1 MLGVEED
8 ADVPDGSEDSDTE
21 NALVDPRIT
30 FDKKMSGHVACL
42 MDLSPTL
49 ECMAND
55 SNLAGADPVVGP
67 SSNTFHVTES
77 AKRFV
82 IQVHDKFTNAPK
94 ALVERLGEAN
104 WQRFVRIRASMHKQ
118 EQEASENNEELV
130 AAKSAF
136 APVSKFH
143 DSGLGTSVPARSHF
157 AASVASHSSFVST
170 EAESSLGKPRVPPTP
185 DAVGNGFSFDCFV
198 CGQRQSKIKNR
209 VDWK

>member
-30 FDKKMSGHVACL
+30 FDKKMSGHIACL

-67 SSNTFHVTES
+67 NSNTFHVTES

-82 IQVHDKFTNAPK
+82 IQV
-94 ALVERLGEAN
+94 
-104 WQRFVRIRASMHKQ
+104 Q
-118 EQEASENNEELV
+118 
-130 AAKSAF
+130 SAF

-143 DSGLGTSVPARSHF
+143 DSGLGTSM
-157 AASVASHSSFVST
+157 ASHSSFVST
-170 EAESSLGKPRVPPTP
+170 EAESSLGRLRVPPTP
-185 DAVGNGFSFDCFV
+185 DAVGNGLSFDCFV
-198 CGQRQSKIKNR
+198 CGQRQAKIKNR